1 MEYLFSLLK
10 INQVTE
16 MGLHHGI
23 LFILI
28 SLNHEFPGKYLR
40 HVFTIIGMPN
50 TTTFAWGQQ
59 QKECNET
66 TPSFL
71 LMLTAILWVW
81 IISVAIKPV

>member
-50 TTTFAWGQQ
+50 TTTLHEVNNNKKNAMRPLQVFCLCY
-59 QKECNET
+59 EL
-66 TPSFL
+66 S
-71 LMLTAILWVW
+71 LWL
-81 IISVAIKPV
+81 